1 MIMVLMLISSG
12 SAISHIKSL
21 ESYLIRLVKDRIAKV
36 EQTNQLLGNINII
49 ARGLRSILI
58 KDNHGHKNN
67 EIQRITESRKKSANS
82 SMT

>member
-21 ESYLIRLVKDRIAKV
+21 ESYLIRLVKDRIAKA

-58 KDNHGHKNN
+58 EDNHGHKNN
-67 EIQRITESRKKSANS
+67 EIQRIAESRKKSANS

>member
-1 MIMVLMLISSG
+1 MIMVLMLISSS

-58 KDNHGHKNN
+58 EDNHGHKNN